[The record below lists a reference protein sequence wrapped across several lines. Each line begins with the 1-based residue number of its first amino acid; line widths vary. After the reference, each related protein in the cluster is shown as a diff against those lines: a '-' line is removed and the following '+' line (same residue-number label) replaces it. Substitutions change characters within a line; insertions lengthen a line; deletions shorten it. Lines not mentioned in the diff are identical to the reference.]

1 MRFGR
6 TVQTKISTA
15 RLRRRKELVK
25 KIIITSSVIFF
36 ALILFV
42 FVINRSALRIE
53 KVNIFG
59 TNIIREDEV
68 LGSVNA
74 VISGKYFFL
83 IPKNSVFFYSKE
95 KIKNELSGKFGRIE
109 AVYPAIDNGN
119 TLVVSISERSPKYLW
134 CGEEFLVNKHADG
147 KCYFMDKAGVIF
159 VKSPDFSPNV
169 FFTFY
174 GPLASTTEPIG
185 AILFGTEELNRIVS
199 FRDSVS
205 DMGFDSKSFAIL
217 KDGDY
222 ELNLARSGKIL
233 FNKKDDFTKLVDNI
247 LLAVT
252 SLPLSEEIKS
262 KINSLLY
269 IDVRFGNK
277 VFYKFDD

>member
-15 RLRRRKELVK
+15 RLRRRKALVK
-25 KIIITSSVIFF
+25 KIVITSSVIFF
-36 ALILFV
+36 ALTLFV

-59 TNIIREDEV
+59 TNIVKEEEV
-68 LGSVNA
+68 LNFSNTI
-74 VISGKYFFL
+74 ISGKYFFL
-83 IPKNSVFFYSKE
+83 IPKNSVFFYPKE
-95 KIKNELSGKFGRIE
+95 KIKNGLLNKFGRIE
-109 AVYPAIDNGN
+109 EVYPAVDNGN
-119 TLVVSISERSPKYLW
+119 TLVISISERSPEYLW
-134 CGEEFLVNKHADG
+134 CGKDFVENNNTDG
-147 KCYFMDKAGVIF
+147 RCYFMDKMGVIF
-159 VKSPDFSPNV
+159 VKSPEFSPNV

-174 GPLASTTEPIG
+174 SPLASTTEPIG
-185 AILFGTEELNRIVS
+185 ATIFGTEELNRIIS
-199 FRDSVS
+199 FKDNIS
-205 DMGFDSKSFAIL
+205 DMGFDSKSLVVL

-222 ELNLARSGKIL
+222 ELNLTRSGKIL
-233 FNKKDDFTKLVDNI
+233 FNKKDDFTRLTDNI
-247 LLAVT
+247 LLAIT

-262 KINSLLY
+262 KIDSLLY

>member
-15 RLRRRKELVK
+15 RERKRKALVK
-25 KIIITSSVIFF
+25 KIVITSSVIFF
-36 ALILFV
+36 ALILFI

-53 KVNIFG
+53 KVNVFG

-68 LGSVNA
+68 SEYVNKI
-74 VISGKYFFL
+74 ISGKYFFL
-83 IPKNSVFFYSKE
+83 IPKNSVFFYPKE
-95 KIKNELSGKFGRIE
+95 KIKNELLGKFGRIE
-109 AVYPAIDNGN
+109 AVYPAVDNGN
-119 TLVVSISERSPKYLW
+119 TLVVSVSERSPKYLW
-134 CGEEFLVNKHADG
+134 CGKELSVNNHVDG
-147 KCYFMDKAGVIF
+147 KCYFMDKTGTIF

-174 GPLASTTEPIG
+174 GPLASTTDPIG
-185 AILFGTEELNRIVS
+185 ATIFPIEELERIIS

-205 DMGFDSKSFAIL
+205 AMGFDSKSFSVL

-222 ELNLARSGKIL
+222 EFNLVRSGKIL
-233 FNKKDDFTKLVDNI
+233 FNKKDDFEQLVDNI
-247 LLAVT
+247 LLAIT
-252 SLPLSEEIKS
+252 SLPLSEEVKS
-262 KINSLLY
+262 KIDSLLY

>member
-15 RLRRRKELVK
+15 RERRRKALVK
-25 KIIITSSVIFF
+25 KIIITSSVVFF
-36 ALILFV
+36 ALMLFI
-42 FVINRSALRIE
+42 FVINRSALRVE
-53 KVNIFG
+53 KVNVFG
-59 TNIIREDEV
+59 TNIVREDEV
-68 LGSVNA
+68 LESVNKI
-74 VISGKYFFL
+74 ISGKYFFL
-83 IPKNSVFFYSKE
+83 IPKNSVFFYPKE
-95 KIKNELSGKFGRIE
+95 KIKNELLSKFGRIE

-119 TLVVSISERSPKYLW
+119 TLVISVSERSPKYLW
-134 CGEEFLVNKHADG
+134 CGKEPSTNNHVDG
-147 KCYFMDKAGVIF
+147 KCYFMDKTGTIF

-174 GPLASTTEPIG
+174 GPLASTTDPIG
-185 AILFGTEELNRIVS
+185 ATIFPTEELERIIS

-205 DMGFDSKSFAIL
+205 AMGFDSKSFSVL

-222 ELNLARSGKIL
+222 ELNLVRSGKIL
-233 FNKKDDFTKLVDNI
+233 FNKKDNFTQLVDNI
-247 LLAVT
+247 LLAIT
-252 SLPLSEEIKS
+252 SLPLSEEVKS
-262 KINSLLY
+262 KIDSLLY